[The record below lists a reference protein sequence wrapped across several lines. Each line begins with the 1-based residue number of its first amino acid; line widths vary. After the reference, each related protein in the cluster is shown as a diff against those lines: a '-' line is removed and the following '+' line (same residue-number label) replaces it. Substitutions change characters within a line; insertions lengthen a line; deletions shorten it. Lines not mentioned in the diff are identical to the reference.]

1 MTRPTVTAAS
11 PWAFPVPEIRALA
24 NGATAWL
31 FRLPGQHIATFEVLL
46 PTPLAAEPK
55 ALEGVATVALHAVD
69 EGTHTHPD
77 GAIGELL
84 EAQGATLHGS
94 ARYPYTTF
102 GGQAPVGRLRQAL
115 PLFVEALSQP
125 AYAERDVAHHVEAQL
140 AGHASRLASPGAA
153 GKLAFRQALYGAD
166 HREGRAGAGT
176 PRTLTAISPEDVRAW
191 HAATWLPAGATLVLA
206 GDLPADLD
214 LDAFLP
220 WAGTPRDAAPIPAPA
235 TRPPRVVV
243 VDHPGAVQATVIL
256 GTRTPGRRDPDWAA
270 LRVAGHAV
278 AGAFASR
285 LNLELR
291 ERLGYTYGIGG
302 GFAPSVDEGLFS
314 VSGSVRT
321 EVAADAVAR
330 LVDGLR
336 LADPFTDEEAADAR
350 RYLVSVAPLAN
361 ETSADI
367 VGQATALAASGL
379 DPSYLARHFA
389 HLAEITPADATEAFR
404 RHVPADAL
412 TIAVTGRAEELVPA
426 LNGIGLTPEVVD
438 LGDRAATA

>member
-1 MTRPTVTAAS
+1 MNRPTVTAAS
-11 PWAFPVPEIRALA
+11 PWAFPTPEIRALA

-46 PTPLAAEPK
+46 PTPLAAEPE

-69 EGTHTHPD
+69 EGTHAHPD
-77 GAIGELL
+77 GTIGELL

-102 GGQAPVGRLRQAL
+102 GGQAPVGRLRRAL
-115 PLFVEALSQP
+115 PLFAEALSEP
-125 AYAERDVAHHVEAQL
+125 AYAERDIAHHVEAQL

-153 GKLAFRQALYGAD
+153 NKLAFRQALFGAN

-176 PRTLTAISPEDVRAW
+176 PDTLHAISPDAVRAW
-191 HAATWLPAGATLVLA
+191 HAATWRPDGATLALA
-206 GDLPADLD
+206 GDLPVDLD
-214 LDAFLP
+214 LEALLA
-220 WAGTPRDAAPIPAPA
+220 WAGPPRDASPAPVPP
-235 TRPPRVVV
+235 TQRPRVVV
-243 VDHPGAVQATVIL
+243 VDHPGAVQATVAL
-256 GTRTPGRRDPDWAA
+256 GARTPGRRHPDWPA

-302 GFAPSVDEGLFS
+302 GFAPSIDEGLFS

-321 EVAADAVAR
+321 EAAGDAVAR
-330 LVDGLR
+330 LIDGLG
-336 LADPFTDEEAADAR
+336 LADPLTEEEADDAR
-350 RYLVSVAPLAN
+350 RYLVSIAPLAN

-367 VGQATALAASGL
+367 VGQATALAAAGL

-389 HLAEITPADATEAFR
+389 QLAQTTPTEATDAFR
-404 RHVPADAL
+404 RHVSADAL
-412 TIAVTGRAEELVPA
+412 TISVTGRADDLVPA
-426 LNGIGLTPEVVD
+426 LTGIGLAPEVVN
-438 LGDRAATA
+438 LEG

>member
-102 GGQAPVGRLRQAL
+102 GGQAPVGRLRRAL
-115 PLFVEALSQP
+115 PLFIEALSEP

-153 GKLAFRQALYGAD
+153 NKLAFRQALYGAA

-176 PRTLTAISPEDVRAW
+176 PGTLNAISPDDVRAW
-191 HAATWLPAGATLVLA
+191 HASTWRPGGATLVLA

-214 LDAFLP
+214 LDPLLA
-220 WAGTPRDAAPIPAPA
+220 WAGGPRDAASIELP
-235 TRPPRVVV
+235 TTQRPRVVV
-243 VDHPGAVQATVIL
+243 VDHPAAVQATVTL
-256 GTRTPGRRDPDWAA
+256 GTRTPGRRDPDWPA

-302 GFAPSVDEGLFS
+302 GFAPGVEEGLFS

-321 EVAADAVAR
+321 EVAGDAVAR
-330 LVDGLR
+330 LLDGLS
-336 LADPFTDEEAADAR
+336 LPAAFTEEEADDAR

-379 DPSYLARHFA
+379 DSSYLARHFA
-389 HLAEITPADATEAFR
+389 QLAEIAPKDATGAFR
-404 RHVPADAL
+404 RHVSPDSL
-412 TIAVTGRAEELVPA
+412 TIAVTGRADDLLPA
-426 LNGIGLTPEVVD
+426 LTGIGLSPEVVD
-438 LGDRAATA
+438 PGE